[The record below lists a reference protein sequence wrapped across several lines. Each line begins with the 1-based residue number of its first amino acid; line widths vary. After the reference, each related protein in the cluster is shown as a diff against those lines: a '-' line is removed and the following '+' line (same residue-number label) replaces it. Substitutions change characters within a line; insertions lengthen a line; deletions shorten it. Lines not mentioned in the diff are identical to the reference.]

1 MENTQPKKRGRKP
14 KKKIIDEE
22 NNTQNI
28 ITQIIVQNEEV
39 IKENIE
45 EINEDVQVKELKDI
59 QVPNTNE
66 KVKKKR
72 GRKPKNALNNLKNQE
87 ETEKKVPKK
96 RGRKPKE
103 TIYSIKQIEN
113 IILKDES
120 EDTVILHLAIHSDDI
135 KDDNNVTSYDP
146 QINIPEPY
154 EKEENFYENIEKN
167 QIKVE
172 PQNNIEMN
180 TNEPIS
186 NSELIVKKNNIII
199 DEKNNDEKN
208 DKIIEDINTCISNND
223 INKICYKK
231 LKSIQY
237 EYIDA
242 NHKKIWLQNTQIYC
256 MWCCH
261 AFDGIPVS
269 IPQKYNNDKFYV
281 YGNFCS
287 FNCAASHI
295 FSKNDDYMWKQYNL
309 LNTLQKK
316 ISNNNWKKI
325 KLAPPKEVLK
335 IFGGYMTIDEYRE
348 ELLTGNT
355 EFKVIEPPLI
365 SLVPKIEETYFKSQN
380 NNLNKKKYVPI
391 DNDLIDK
398 AKISMKLK
406 RDKPINN
413 SKSTLHNFMD
423 LKII

>member
-1 MENTQPKKRGRKP
+1 MDNSQPKKRGRKP
-14 KKKIIDEE
+14 KKKIINEDD
-22 NNTQNI
+22 NSQNI
-28 ITQIIVQNEEV
+28 ITQIILQNDEV
-39 IKENIE
+39 VTENNKDE
-45 EINEDVQVKELKDI
+45 QVKELKDI
-59 QVPNTNE
+59 QVVNNNE

-87 ETEKKVPKK
+87 ETEKKIPKK

-120 EDTVILHLAIHSDDI
+120 DTVILHLAIHSDDI
-135 KDDNNVTSYDP
+135 KDDNNVTNYDP

-154 EKEENFYENIEKN
+154 EKEENFYENIGKDKA
-167 QIKVE
+167 KVE
-172 PQNNIEMN
+172 LQNNTENNITE
-180 TNEPIS
+180 TIS
-186 NSELIVKKNNIII
+186 NSELIVKKNNIIKEEE
-199 DEKNNDEKN
+199 DNDEIN
-208 DKIIEDINTCISNND
+208 NEIIEDINTCISNND

-261 AFDGIPVS
+261 PFDGIPVS
-269 IPQKYNNDKFYV
+269 IPQKYNNNKFYV

-406 RDKPINN
+406 REKPINN

>member
-1 MENTQPKKRGRKP
+1 MSNNQPKKRGRKP
-14 KKKIIDEE
+14 KKKLNDESEISE
-22 NNTQNI
+22 NIVTKI
-28 ITQIIVQNEEV
+28 LVQNEENS
-39 IKENIE
+39 KNAAEDTNTSEQLNI
-45 EINEDVQVKELKDI
+45 
-59 QVPNTNE
+59 NE

-87 ETEKKVPKK
+87 EVEKKIPKK

-154 EKEENFYENIEKN
+154 EKEENFYENIQNENFKEEDNIVETKNELKDELINNKPIQKENHIEVEKN
-167 QIKVE
+167 E
-172 PQNNIEMN
+172 E
-180 TNEPIS
+180 
-186 NSELIVKKNNIII
+186 IIT
-199 DEKNNDEKN
+199 E
-208 DKIIEDINTCISNND
+208 IEDVNTSISNND

-261 AFDGIPVS
+261 PFDGIPIS
-269 IPQKYNNDKFYV
+269 IPQKYNNNKFYV

-309 LNTLQKK
+309 LNILQKK

-391 DNDLIDK
+391 DNELIDK

-406 RDKPINN
+406 REKPINN

>member
-1 MENTQPKKRGRKP
+1 MKLQPGKDLYTLVTEALEETGFSFLVKR
-14 KKKIIDEE
+14 E
-22 NNTQNI
+22 
-28 ITQIIVQNEEV
+28 
-39 IKENIE
+39 ENIE
-45 EINEDVQVKELKDI
+45 EDTNTKEQL
-59 QVPNTNE
+59 NNNE

-87 ETEKKVPKK
+87 EVEKKVPKK

-146 QINIPEPY
+146 QINIPKPY
-154 EKEENFYENIEKN
+154 EKEENFYENIENENENENEKEEDIIIETKN
-167 QIKVE
+167 EKKD
-172 PQNNIEMN
+172 
-180 TNEPIS
+180 
-186 NSELIVKKNNIII
+186 ELINTKPIEKEKYIENQKNEENINEI
-199 DEKNNDEKN
+199 ENLNNS
-208 DKIIEDINTCISNND
+208 ISNND

-261 AFDGIPVS
+261 PFDGIPIS
-269 IPQKYNNDKFYV
+269 IPQKYNNNKFYV

-391 DNDLIDK
+391 DNELIDK

-406 RDKPINN
+406 REKPINN